1 MTYLLEIVKMIKKI
15 LIIFALLG
23 AALVQAKEFPAK
35 PNPPRLVND
44 FANVLSAE
52 QISILESKLKIYSD
66 STSTQIAIVTEQ
78 SLEGEDPFDYSR
90 RLAENWQIGMAGKNN
105 GLLIYAAIGDRK
117 IRIQNGYGMEATIT
131 DAISKRIIEEIIKPN
146 FREQQYFEGF
156 NEATDYIIRAAAGEF
171 VNETPRK
178 GRHKSTSPTMV
189 IIIIILFILFAIF
202 YNKGGRGGRRFNHGG
217 SPFFGT
223 FGSGGFSGGGGFG
236 GGSSGGGGFGGFGG
250 GSFGGGGAGGSW

>member
-1 MTYLLEIVKMIKKI
+1 MIKKI
-15 LIIFALLG
+15 LLIFALLST
-23 AALVQAKEFPAK
+23 ALVQAKDFPAK
-35 PNPPRLVND
+35 PNPPKLVND
-44 FANVLSAE
+44 FANVLSTE
-52 QISILESKLKIYSD
+52 QVSILEAKLRAYSD
-66 STSTQIAIVTEQ
+66 STSTQIAIITEQ

-131 DAISKRIIEEIIKPN
+131 DALSKRIIEEIIKPN

-171 VNETPRK
+171 VNDAPK

-189 IIIIILFILFAIF
+189 IIIIIVFILFAIF
-202 YNKGGRGGRRFNHGG
+202 SNKGGRGGRRFNAGG
-217 SPFFGT
+217 TPFFGT

-236 GGSSGGGGFGGFGG
+236 GSGGGGGGGFGGFGG

>member
-1 MTYLLEIVKMIKKI
+1 MIKKI
-15 LIIFALLG
+15 LLIFAFLSI
-23 AALVQAKEFPAK
+23 ALVQAKDFPAK

-52 QISILESKLKIYSD
+52 QISILEAKLGAYSD
-66 STSTQIAIVTEQ
+66 STSTQIVIVTEQ
-78 SLEGEDPFDYSR
+78 SLEDEDPFDYSR

-131 DAISKRIIEEIIKPN
+131 DALSKRIIEEIIKPN

-156 NEATDYIIRAAAGEF
+156 NQATDYIMRAASGEF
-171 VNETPRK
+171 INDAPK

-189 IIIIILFILFAIF
+189 IIIIILFVLFAIF
-202 YNKGGRGGRRFNHGG
+202 SNKGGRGGRRFNAGG
-217 SPFFGT
+217 APFFGT

-236 GGSSGGGGFGGFGG
+236 GSGGGGGGFGGFGG